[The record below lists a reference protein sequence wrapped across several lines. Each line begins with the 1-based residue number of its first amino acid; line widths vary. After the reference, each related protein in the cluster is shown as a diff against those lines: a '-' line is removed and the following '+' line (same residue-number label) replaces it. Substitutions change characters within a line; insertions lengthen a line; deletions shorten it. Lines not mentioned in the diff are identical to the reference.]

1 MLPLPCCGGCRAN
14 HSKVPAVCLARLRSS
29 CAPEQQQRGPSVCRG
44 ITESHPNRPPSW
56 IGLKPPPQKKNI
68 YIYIHDEKKDGTI
81 QNQIPIRWHSGMSK
95 KTALFE
101 RGPKLSWVIYLVC
114 VKARWKKTS
123 KNRTYWMINLAQ
135 LKRRWRNCQQYSIK
149 IPMLTIC
156 LMISH

>member
-1 MLPLPCCGGCRAN
+1 MAMLN
-14 HSKVPAVCLARLRSS
+14 NQMVY
-29 CAPEQQQRGPSVCRG
+29 
-44 ITESHPNRPPSW
+44 
-56 IGLKPPPQKKNI
+56 I
-68 YIYIHDEKKDGTI
+68 YIYIHDVKVDGTI

-101 RGPKLSWVIYLVC
+101 CESSVEKP
-114 VKARWKKTS
+114 S

-135 LKRRWRNCQQYSIK
+135 LKRRWRDCQQYSIN